1 MKFCCIKYKSIEEKA
16 FDTSYLMMTL
26 IKIFKSMTMVTMIW
40 EIYIG
45 NVDEDYD
52 EDNDNFIFL

>member
-1 MKFCCIKYKSIEEKA
+1 
-16 FDTSYLMMTL
+16 MMTL

-52 EDNDNFIFL
+52 EDNDNFIFFINI